1 MNLFFDP
8 RTVALIGA
16 SGRPMRPGHHLF
28 QNLRASFGDRFFPV
42 NPRAEEIEGVRCH
55 RSVLDIAGDV
65 DLAVIFIPARDV
77 PDALEQCG
85 RKGIR
90 RVIIESAG
98 FAETG
103 PSGKDLEERCLAI
116 ARRNGMRLW
125 GPNCMGAINVRKGKV
140 LSFMNPLL
148 WQGRFV
154 PGTVSLVVQSGML
167 SAGFLAHVLTRT
179 PFGLSKVC
187 SIGNKLDVDEVDLLE
202 FFLDDPDTGVIAF
215 YTESLPEGRRFFE
228 LARSSP
234 KPIVVLKGGRSAFGA
249 RAARSHTAALA
260 QDDRIL
266 DAAFRQAGVIRV
278 YGMTELL
285 DVARSL
291 ALSPLSRKTRA
302 RVAVLT
308 FSGGGG
314 VVSSDDISD
323 LEMELAL
330 LMPRTLETL
339 RSVFPDWMEPANPVD
354 LYPAFE
360 KNGHT
365 ETFRTT
371 IEAVL
376 EDPGVD
382 AVYAHLFVP
391 PVDIPLFDYD
401 HMAAMVQKHKKPLVV
416 WLLGDAT
423 RLPAV
428 SRDLESRGIPVTDEM
443 ARGARILAALAMGR

>member
-1 MNLFFDP
+1 MKLFFDP
-8 RTVALIGA
+8 HTVALIGA
-16 SGRPMRPGHHLF
+16 SGKPMRPGHHLF
-28 QNLRASFGDRFFPV
+28 QNLRISFGDRLFPV
-42 NPRAEEIEGVRCH
+42 NPRTDEIEGVRCH
-55 RSVLDIAGDV
+55 RSVLDIASDV

-77 PDALEQCG
+77 PRALEDCA
-85 RKGIR
+85 RKGVR

-98 FAETG
+98 FAEAG
-103 PSGKDLEERCLAI
+103 PAGKALEERCLAI
-116 ARRNGMRLW
+116 ARRAGMRLW

-167 SAGFLAHVLTRT
+167 SAGFLAHMLTRT

-202 FFLDDPDTGVIAF
+202 FFLDDPDTGVIAI
-215 YTESLPEGRRFFE
+215 YTESLPKGRRFFD

-234 KPIVVLKGGRSAFGA
+234 KPIVMLKGGRSAPGA

-260 QDDRIL
+260 QDDRVL
-266 DAAFRQAGVIRV
+266 DAALRQAGVIRV
-278 YGMTELL
+278 YAMSELL

-291 ALSPLSRKTRA
+291 ALSPLSRKAKA

-314 VVSSDDISD
+314 VVSSDDIAD
-323 LEMELAL
+323 LDMELAIL
-330 LMPRTLETL
+330 EPRTVDIL
-339 RSVFPDWMEPANPVD
+339 RNVFPDWMEPANPVD

-376 EDPGVD
+376 EDPTVD
-382 AVYAHLFVP
+382 AVYAHLFIP
-391 PVDIPLFDYD
+391 PVEVPLFDYN
-401 HMAAMVQKHKKPLVV
+401 HMAEMVRKHKKPLVV

-423 RLPAV
+423 RMPAV
-428 SRDLESRGIPVTDEM
+428 SRSLEGRGIPVTDEM
-443 ARGARILAALAMGR
+443 ARGVRILAALAMGK